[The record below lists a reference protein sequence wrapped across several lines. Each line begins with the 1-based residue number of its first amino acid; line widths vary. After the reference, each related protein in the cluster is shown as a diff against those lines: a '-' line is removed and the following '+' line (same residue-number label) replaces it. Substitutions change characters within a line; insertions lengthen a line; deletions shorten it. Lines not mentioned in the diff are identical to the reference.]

1 MLPTEKRIQTK
12 GQLKDWIECETAK
25 YGQGGRGGGTL
36 YSPFCKSSVCVITVY
51 FCDIV
56 SSI

>member
-25 YGQGGRGGGTL
+25 YGQGGRGG
-36 YSPFCKSSVCVITVY
+36 
-51 FCDIV
+51 
-56 SSI
+56 

>member
-25 YGQGGRGGGTL
+25 YGQGGRGGVL
-36 YSPFCKSSVCVITVY
+36 
-51 FCDIV
+51 
-56 SSI
+56 SIPHSARAASA